1 MTEILNQF
9 GHAVMAYPLAGLLL
23 LALGPV
29 VIVAKARNSIGSVI
43 VVSGTVLV
51 LVLAVT
57 TNVIVPVL
65 VALGLLWLI
74 AIGFFIFARR
84 SRTTRR
90 DAL

>member
-1 MTEILNQF
+1 MTEILDWL

-23 LALGPV
+23 MALGPV
-29 VIVAKARNSIGSVI
+29 VIVAVARNSIGSVI

-65 VALGLLWLI
+65 VALVLLWLV
-74 AIGFFIFARR
+74 AIGFLIFARA
-84 SRTTRR
+84 RR
-90 DAL
+90 RAAR